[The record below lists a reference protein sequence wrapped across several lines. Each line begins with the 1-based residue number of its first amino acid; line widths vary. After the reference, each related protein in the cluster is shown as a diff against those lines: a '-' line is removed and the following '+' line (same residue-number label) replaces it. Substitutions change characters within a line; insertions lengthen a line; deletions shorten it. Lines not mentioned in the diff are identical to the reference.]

1 MTGPARERR
10 AVWLRAG
17 ELGPG
22 ELGWLDGA
30 LADRPWY
37 DFYHRCALDA
47 AAGGQD
53 NRLYWIAQN
62 GTGLILGIEFS
73 GLDVF
78 TLIGELLPDE
88 VAQLARRQRPAEI
101 HASAGHVAPLLDAA
115 GTRLRKQTTLA
126 YCLRRA
132 AAGESWPLD
141 PACRRATAS
150 DLDALQRFYAAHY
163 PDTVLSA
170 WMLEAPFVG
179 LWQDGELLSAAG
191 TLVVHRGLGACHVG
205 NFLTHPATR
214 GRGLAGRVARHLLE
228 LLRRE
233 GINVFMLGVQT
244 SNLAALRVYERL
256 GFERIDERSFL
267 LLAGGAA
274 EAA

>member
-1 MTGPARERR
+1 VRHPACERR
-10 AVWLRAG
+10 GVWLRAS
-17 ELGPG
+17 ELGSG

-30 LADRPWY
+30 LVDRPWY

-47 AAGGQD
+47 VAGGQD
-53 NRLYWIAQN
+53 NRLYWIAEG
-62 GTGLILGIEFS
+62 GTGLILGIEFA

-78 TLIGELLPDE
+78 TVIGELAPRE
-88 VAQLARRQRPAEI
+88 VAKLARRQRPAEI
-101 HASAGHVAPLLDAA
+101 HASAGHLAPLLEAA
-115 GTRLRKQTTLA
+115 GARLRKQTMLA
-126 YCLRRA
+126 YCHRRA

-170 WMLEAPFVG
+170 WMLETPFVG
-179 LWQDGELLSAAG
+179 LWQDGELVAAAG
-191 TLVVHRGLGACHVG
+191 TLVVHRGLRACHVG
-205 NFLTHPATR
+205 NFLTHPDAR
-214 GRGLAGRVARHLLE
+214 GRGLAGTVARHLFE
-228 LLRRE
+228 LLRRD
-233 GINVFMLGVQT
+233 GIDVFMLGVQT

-256 GFERIDERSFL
+256 GFERVDERSFL
-267 LLAGGAA
+267 LLAGAA